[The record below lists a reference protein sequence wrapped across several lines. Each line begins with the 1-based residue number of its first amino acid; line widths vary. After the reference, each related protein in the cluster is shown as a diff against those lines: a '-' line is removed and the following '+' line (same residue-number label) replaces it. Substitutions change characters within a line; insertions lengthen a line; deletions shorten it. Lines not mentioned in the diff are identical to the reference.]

1 MPKQMDE
8 PKKHHYVPA
17 FYLRGWER
25 PETGKLVEFR
35 KLPRKLGIKEVTA
48 QNTGFQ
54 KLLYSYVS
62 DDASGM
68 DHTFESEYLSSLDND
83 GANALRV
90 INEADLRFT
99 DEVKVTW
106 SRLMVS
112 LMTRSPEDV
121 NAFSKGLEFIHENPS
136 PMRQRLI
143 ASMCQEFDVNTQEA
157 EEAMASLRPQD
168 VSFAAFK
175 ALGHLIECS
184 KLIPVLCAMTWQV
197 RDLQDAKYTLLT
209 SDRPVLNN
217 RELAMPSGLLAMP
230 VSPTRLLIMHGS
242 KSPNADH
249 LLYSS
254 GDVVVRKCNQL
265 IVEAARQYVWST
277 SQDQKRFVGNR
288 IGKKKEFSVSE
299 IAFLATQKFD
309 EPLSVQSFLKAA
321 KLDGAMD

>member
-35 KLPRKLGIKEVTA
+35 KLPRKLGTKEVTA

-54 KLLYSYVS
+54 KLLYSNAS
-62 DDASGM
+62 DDAAGM

-90 INEADLRFT
+90 INEPDPRFT

-121 NAFSKGLEFIHENPS
+121 NAFKKGLEFMHEKPS
-136 PMRQRLI
+136 PMRLRLI
-143 ASMCQEFDVNTQEA
+143 ASMCKEFDIKTQEA
-157 EEAMASLRPQD
+157 EEVMASLRPPD

-175 ALGHLIECS
+175 ALGHLIEWS
-184 KLIPVLCAMTWQV
+184 KLIPVLCAMTWRV
-197 RDLQDAKYTLLT
+197 RDLQNAKYTLLT

-217 RELAMPSGLLAMP
+217 HELAMPSGLLAMP
-230 VSPTRLLIMHGS
+230 VSPTRLLILHGS
-242 KSPNADH
+242 KSSNADH
-249 LLYSS
+249 LRYSS
-254 GDVVVRKCNQL
+254 GDVVVRSCNQL

-277 SQDQKRFVGNR
+277 SQDQERFVGNR

-299 IAFLATQKFD
+299 IALLATQKID
-309 EPLSVQSFLKAA
+309 EPLNIQSFLKAA
-321 KLDGAMD
+321 KLVGAMG